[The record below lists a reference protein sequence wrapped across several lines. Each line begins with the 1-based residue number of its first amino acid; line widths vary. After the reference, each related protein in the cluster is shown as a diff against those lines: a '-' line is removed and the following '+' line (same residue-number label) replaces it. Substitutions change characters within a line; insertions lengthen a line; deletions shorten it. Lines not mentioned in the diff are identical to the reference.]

1 MPEPSNIK
9 FFKTA
14 ADLRKWFEK
23 YHAKKDELWLGY
35 YKKNSGKPSVKYGEA
50 VDQALCFGWI
60 DGIAKGI
67 DEDKYC
73 QRFTPRRKGSIWSA
87 INHKKV
93 EQLIKNK
100 QMTAAGLKVY
110 NERDK
115 KKTNLY
121 SFEQDKHELPL
132 KYEKKFKANKTA
144 WGNFHKF
151 PPSYR
156 KPAIWWVISAKQDET
171 QMRRLDTLIED
182 SGNGLRIKQ
191 LRPLKKK

>member
-14 ADLRKWFEK
+14 SDLRKWFEK
-23 YHAKKDELWLGY
+23 NHLKKDELWLGY
-35 YKKNSGKPSVKYGEA
+35 YKKLSGKPSVKYGEA

-87 INHKKV
+87 VNHKKV

-100 QMTAAGLKVY
+100 QMTDAGLKVY

-144 WGNFHKF
+144 WENFHKF

-156 KPAIWWVISAKQDET
+156 KPAIWWVISAKQEET
-171 QMRRLDTLIED
+171 QLRRLDTLIAD
-182 SGNGLRIKQ
+182 SKAGLRIKQ
-191 LRPLKKK
+191 MRVEKRK